1 MKLHLGDKFKM
12 DPDKKTRFVSSQIDE
27 KNQEFETL
35 LAKFR
40 VTIDPVERYI
50 KRMKMKELKTWLSLN
65 GVDRL
70 IP

>member
-1 MKLHLGDKFKM
+1 MDLRKKTKFTSNI
-12 DPDKKTRFVSSQIDE
+12 DKKI
-27 KNQEFETL
+27 QEFEEL

-50 KRMKMKELKTWLSLN
+50 KRMKMKELKTWLSFN
-65 GVDRL
+65 GVERR